1 MIELSKI
8 VKGPVSLGIRD
19 RLQVVYIETTYNRY
33 RSNAHPDIGSARP
46 LLSTAIGRALLYTNT
61 KSELELILDK
71 LHIDKI
77 DEWQKFHEKLSKS
90 FEEIQQKGFCTSY
103 GEWRPNLYGIAV
115 PFKNKINGQNLAMN
129 ITVPAHQADKN
140 QIEND
145 FGPRLVDVVQN
156 LQNKVGS

>member
-1 MIELSKI
+1 
-8 VKGPVSLGIRD
+8 
-19 RLQVVYIETTYNRY
+19 
-33 RSNAHPDIGSARP
+33 
-46 LLSTAIGRALLYTNT
+46 
-61 KSELELILDK
+61 LDK